1 MKRGTGATAG
11 RGRQS
16 APSSAP
22 PAAHRPRIGEAWDA
36 LLNTFSDG
44 RDRDGHRIRPI
55 LAAWS
60 SLMNAR
66 VTPGTCTPRSWKA
79 ATWPP
84 SRRYDVQNSSPTT
97 WPATPTNPR
106 LANERRTWSATRRVA
121 RIWGRMMHKADFD
134 LLSGVLCRE
143 HRHAEMSGNRTDVQR
158 VEHTVLTIAE
168 ALAAQNRS
176 FLPVTWILDSCGV
189 RSVSQLTAGSR
200 RDIQERFGTT
210 RREIPVRPGDRSKQ
224 ARALAHAIAG
234 RVGVNRWDVGAQYVD
249 ERTGYRITWTNG
261 PTWRGMRDLTD
272 ELMATGRY
280 PALAGTHLDLQ
291 RNTGPRAWAARVV
304 AAYREE
310 TLWEPVERE
319 AARIRASTQGWA
331 SAPASPAGTRNTR
344 WTSTSGNWS
353 TKPSTRSEP
362 ATRPT
367 NQ

>member
-1 MKRGTGATAG
+1 
-11 RGRQS
+11 
-16 APSSAP
+16 
-22 PAAHRPRIGEAWDA
+22 
-36 LLNTFSDG
+36 
-44 RDRDGHRIRPI
+44 
-55 LAAWS
+55 
-60 SLMNAR
+60 
-66 VTPGTCTPRSWKA
+66 
-79 ATWPP
+79 
-84 SRRYDVQNSSPTT
+84 
-97 WPATPTNPR
+97 
-106 LANERRTWSATRRVA
+106 
-121 RIWGRMMHKADFD
+121 MHKADFD
-134 LLSGVLCRE
+134 LLSSALARE
-143 HRHAEMSGNRTDVQR
+143 HRDARMFGNRTDVQR

-168 ALAAQNRS
+168 ALAGQNRS
-176 FLPVTWILDSCGV
+176 FLPVTWILASCGV

-249 ERTGYRITWTNG
+249 ERTGYRITWANG

-319 AARIRASTQGWA
+319 AARIRALDSRLGLSSSIPGRDEEHALDEHVRKLVDETEHPERA
-331 SAPASPAGTRNTR
+331 DDPADEPVIERLLKAGQNSDFKMAALVLARDPVVFLGRMPVGVTPLR
-344 WTSTSGNWS
+344 
-353 TKPSTRSEP
+353 
-362 ATRPT
+362 ARPDGGA
-367 NQ
+367 Q